1 MKKEITNAFKWDLI
15 GKIGNQSVGFVISII
30 LARLLVPEDFGLLA
44 MIVSFSSLVSGFVN
58 LGFSSAIIQSSKVNK
73 NQLNSVFVLNLTIGL
88 SLTVLFFLCSNFIA
102 EFYDNDKIISMSKV
116 FSLTFVINSFGLV
129 SMALLQKAMKFKE
142 IMLVNLFSGLISG
155 IVGLLLA
162 FMDYGVWAIVIQSL
176 LNEFLRAILSV
187 KFSDYSP
194 QFYFSI
200 KSIKPLWSY
209 GSPLLIS
216 GLFNSIFS
224 KIDYLIIG
232 KFFPAALLG
241 LLYRA
246 KSFRTLII
254 RYTSESLG
262 KVLFPVFSKKQDDI
276 AWISNS
282 VSLSLK
288 LSFYFILFF
297 SILLFTIG
305 EEMFIILFSEKW
317 LGAVPF
323 FKILILSSVTFPMIT
338 ILGNAL
344 IGLGKSKRFLFLD
357 SFEKTGLLIA
367 IAIAVYKNNLLL
379 YLYLDFIVRFIAV
392 GIFFT
397 RVDKLLRF
405 DKKDILVSFL
415 SSLIITMFSF
425 CSVNIA
431 LSMLS
436 IENIW
441 LTIIFKAFVFVS
453 CFYIISEVDQKLRK
467 KSNLLLIKLLIKS
480 YKQ

>member
-44 MIVSFSSLVSGFVN
+44 VIVSFSSLVSGFVN

-102 EFYDNDKIISMSKV
+102 EFYDNDKIISISKV

-129 SMALLQKAMKFKE
+129 SMALLQKAIKFKE

-209 GSPLLIS
+209 GAPLFIS

-254 RYTSESLG
+254 RYTTESLG

-276 AWISNS
+276 AWISNT

-288 LSFYFILFF
+288 LSFYLILFF

-338 ILGNAL
+338 ILGNVL
-344 IGLGKSKRFLFLD
+344 IGLGKSKRYLFLD
-357 SFEKTGLLIA
+357 SFEKIGLLIG
-367 IAIAVYKNNLLL
+367 IILAVYKNNLLL
-379 YLYLDFIVRFIAV
+379 YLYIDFFVRLIAV
-392 GIFFT
+392 GIFFA
-397 RVDKLLRF
+397 RVEKLLIF
-405 DKKDILVSFL
+405 NKKEILFSFF
-415 SSLIITMFSF
+415 SSLIISVCSF
-425 CSVNIA
+425 YSVNIF
-431 LSMLS
+431 LS
-436 IENIW
+436 ILSTENIW
-441 LTIIFKAFVFVS
+441 LIIIFKAVVFIS
-453 CFYIISEVDQKLRK
+453 CFYILSKVDQKLQKR
-467 KSNLLLIKLLIKS
+467 SNLFLTKSLIKN
-480 YKQ
+480 YK